1 MRKIP
6 KARGPY
12 SHSARAGSF
21 VFVAGQ
27 LPIDP
32 NTEEL
37 LDGDMEKLTNQV
49 IDNIEAVLQHEGLGL
64 KDVVK
69 CDVFLIDFAEGPA
82 MNKAYE
88 TRFSHGKFP
97 ARATVQVAKLPMNAR
112 VEIAC
117 VAYKS

>member
-6 KARGPY
+6 KPRGPY
-12 SHSARAGSF
+12 SHSTRAGNF

-27 LPIDP
+27 IPVDP

-37 LDGDMEKLTNQV
+37 VEGDMEKLTNQV
-49 IDNIEAVLQHEGLGL
+49 IDNIEAVLEHEGLGL

-69 CDVFLIDFAEGPA
+69 CDVFLKDFADGPA

-88 TRFSHGKFP
+88 KRFSHGKLP
-97 ARATVQVAKLPMNAR
+97 ARATVQVAKLPLDVR

-117 VAYKS
+117 VAYRT